1 MCGEYLA
8 CAGKRKCNKLHRNEA
23 KTLISFGKKS
33 VETGFSAKCN
43 KAAKTT
49 KKTQIERLTLVIA
62 LLV

>member
-8 CAGKRKCNKLHRNEA
+8 CAGKRKYNKLHRNEA

-49 KKTQIERLTLVIA
+49 KKLRSND
-62 LLV
+62 